1 MGSSF
6 SRSGVEAESF
16 ESWYSWFV
24 SFLPQDSRFLQDFS
38 SRFMIHEDYWS
49 PGLDHFLI
57 RVFCWAFLSLV
68 IHDSKIHDSY
78 MFCNYDSWFRIHPR
92 FRYKT
97 RQDDLLNSALICPGF
112 LFSKNWI
119 PDFNHYLDSTTRL
132 RSCGNCKGDLATWSR
147 KKTTGRMSLL
157 LSISAGFRIP
167 KPWILGDKQ

>member
-49 PGLDHFLI
+49 PGLNHFLI
-57 RVFCWAFLSLV
+57 SVFCWAFLRVSLFIIQRFIILTCFV
-68 IHDSKIHDSY
+68 TMIHDSATTPDSG
-78 MFCNYDSWFRIHPR
+78 
-92 FRYKT
+92 T
-97 RQDDLLNSALICPGF
+97 RQDDLLNSALIRPGF

-157 LSISAGFRIP
+157 LSISAGLRIP